1 LTANSITNE
10 MTSHSDE
17 LSLFQISTNVD
28 VVVVAKDNE
37 DAYRVVRENF
47 VDIVDGMDRHGALV
61 VGNMAF
67 CQIEELEEDHRYR
80 GYQPHGDDWG
90 IQETAEYY
98 TTVEKNKRLNEET
111 ERNNKIQA
119 LIESLDEEETRLLE
133 EHFLG
138 QLRTRQ

>member
-1 LTANSITNE
+1 

-17 LSLFQISTNVD
+17 LALFQVSTIVD

-47 VDIVDGMDRHGALV
+47 VDIVDSMNRHGALV

-80 GYQPHGDDWG
+80 GYHPHGDDWG

-138 QLRTRQ
+138 QLMARQ